1 MPQIG
6 ANIEQ
11 LQSLNQQFN
20 KQAAQVDALIAA
32 INNQL
37 GGTWWIGPRAEKFKG
52 QWDQDFTPTLKKLSE
67 ALRAAGQDVKTTAER
82 LQAAGS

>member
-6 ANIEQ
+6 GNIEQ
-11 LQSLNQQFN
+11 MQSLNQQFN
-20 KQAAQVDALIAA
+20 KQAEQVDALIAA
-32 INNQL
+32 ISGQL
-37 GGTWWIGPRAEKFKG
+37 DNTWWIGPRAEAFKG
-52 QWDQDFTPTLKKLSE
+52 EWGQKFVPTLKQLRD